1 METGTRGKPGARLGH
16 GRLTPWA
23 ALGAEVAA
31 LGWGIEIAPPVSHW
45 LRAAGRRCECPGT
58 SRLPETASSAEV
70 QGGLHRPGQAPEAWS
85 WHRPPGRGAGPEG
98 VPLKFIKSR
107 RVNGDKTITGL
118 SKLFL

>member
-58 SRLPETASSAEV
+58 SRLPETAPSAEV
-70 QGGLHRPGQAPEAWS
+70 QGGPACIALGRPLRRGHGTDPQAVVQAQREFRS
-85 WHRPPGRGAGPEG
+85 S
-98 VPLKFIKSR
+98 L
-107 RVNGDKTITGL
+107 
-118 SKLFL
+118 